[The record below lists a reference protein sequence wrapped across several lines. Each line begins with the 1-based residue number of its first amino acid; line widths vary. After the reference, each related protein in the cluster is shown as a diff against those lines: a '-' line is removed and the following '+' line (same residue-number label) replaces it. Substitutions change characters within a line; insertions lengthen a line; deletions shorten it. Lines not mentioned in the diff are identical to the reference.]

1 MVWLIAFLC
10 GAVVMALEILGA
22 RILQPYFGSG
32 ILTWA
37 SLIAVFLAAMSGGY
51 FLGGWLADRFPTFA
65 GLGLL
70 LLLASGSIL
79 LILPMERWL
88 FPSLETARNFAVGM
102 ESLPERLAGRY
113 GVLVAAAMFFW
124 LPAMLLATASPYL
137 IRLASKSV
145 ATTGRTAGGIYA
157 VSTVGSIVGTL
168 GCAFVLLPQQGVRT
182 VLWELAL
189 VIAVVAIVCLLTS
202 YRPRNGRHW
211 LTVLL
216 LPLLFSVASARVIY
230 QRESLYHRIVVED
243 VGNIRYLRF
252 DASYQSGM
260 DLRDP
265 DRAVFPYTDYLH
277 LGIVFKPDAQKVL
290 FVGLGG
296 ATAPKKFRKDYPSMT
311 IHIAE
316 IDPAVKEVAEQFF
329 GFREDEQMKVFLDD
343 GRVYLRKTK
352 ETYDLIVLDAYFG
365 SRYEVTL
372 PFHLV
377 TREFFELAKARLS
390 DEGVVVFNLVGRL
403 EGAQSRVTRA
413 ILKTMR
419 AVFPELY
426 LFPVEYR
433 QSPLLFGRRNLI
445 VIAPKRP
452 LRWTPDTIVN
462 RARQLVQ
469 EGKVKVT
476 RLPDFAADLYRKPI
490 PTDDVPILTDDYAP
504 VEFLNP

>member
-1 MVWLIAFLC
+1 
-10 GAVVMALEILGA
+10 
-22 RILQPYFGSG
+22 
-32 ILTWA
+32 
-37 SLIAVFLAAMSGGY
+37 
-51 FLGGWLADRFPTFA
+51 
-65 GLGLL
+65 
-70 LLLASGSIL
+70 
-79 LILPMERWL
+79 
-88 FPSLETARNFAVGM
+88 
-102 ESLPERLAGRY
+102 
-113 GVLVAAAMFFW
+113 
-124 LPAMLLATASPYL
+124 
-137 IRLASKSV
+137 
-145 ATTGRTAGGIYA
+145 
-157 VSTVGSIVGTL
+157 
-168 GCAFVLLPQQGVRT
+168 
-182 VLWELAL
+182 
-189 VIAVVAIVCLLTS
+189 
-202 YRPRNGRHW
+202 
-211 LTVLL
+211 
-216 LPLLFSVASARVIY
+216 
-230 QRESLYHRIVVED
+230 VED

-260 DLRDP
+260 DLRNP

-445 VIAPKRP
+445 AIAPKRP
-452 LRWTPDTIVN
+452 LRWTPDAIIN

>member
-113 GVLVAAAMFFW
+113 GVLVAAVMFFW

-168 GCAFVLLPQQGVRT
+168 GCAFFLLPQQGVRT

-211 LTVLL
+211 LMCFCSHC
-216 LPLLFSVASARVIY
+216 FS
-230 QRESLYHRIVVED
+230 
-243 VGNIRYLRF
+243 
-252 DASYQSGM
+252 
-260 DLRDP
+260 
-265 DRAVFPYTDYLH
+265 
-277 LGIVFKPDAQKVL
+277 
-290 FVGLGG
+290 
-296 ATAPKKFRKDYPSMT
+296 PS
-311 IHIAE
+311 
-316 IDPAVKEVAEQFF
+316 P
-329 GFREDEQMKVFLDD
+329 
-343 GRVYLRKTK
+343 
-352 ETYDLIVLDAYFG
+352 
-365 SRYEVTL
+365 
-372 PFHLV
+372 
-377 TREFFELAKARLS
+377 
-390 DEGVVVFNLVGRL
+390 
-403 EGAQSRVTRA
+403 
-413 ILKTMR
+413 
-419 AVFPELY
+419 
-426 LFPVEYR
+426 
-433 QSPLLFGRRNLI
+433 RR
-445 VIAPKRP
+445 
-452 LRWTPDTIVN
+452 
-462 RARQLVQ
+462 
-469 EGKVKVT
+469 G
-476 RLPDFAADLYRKPI
+476 
-490 PTDDVPILTDDYAP
+490 
-504 VEFLNP
+504 